1 MFFYINPSR
10 IRTRQYSCT
19 LLHRSNQT
27 IISLMYTHTGAALS
41 YRISLDLGRI
51 NIISPRVLSPAI
63 PQVLPSASP
72 PASRPRDIRDAL
84 VDVYIQAWTCNESAT
99 RARTARFA
107 GATGMRGTRRVFSR
121 SDSRALT
128 LFFFF
133 FFLFSPRAR
142 DQTVVEKKNYQ
153 RKDRGRIEDF
163 FSFFFS
169 VEEDEDERREGSAK
183 RSWHYERS
191 FRRKNDP
198 LGGVILIM
206 RVDRRLCG
214 SALFSFLLARADK
227 RVSIV

>member
-1 MFFYINPSR
+1 
-10 IRTRQYSCT
+10 
-19 LLHRSNQT
+19 
-27 IISLMYTHTGAALS
+27 MYTHTGATLS

-84 VDVYIQAWTCNESAT
+84 IDVYIQAWTCNESAT

-128 LFFFF
+128 LFFF
-133 FFLFSPRAR
+133 LFSPRAR

-163 FSFFFS
+163 FFFFFS
-169 VEEDEDERREGSAK
+169 MEEDEDERREGSAK

>member
-84 VDVYIQAWTCNESAT
+84 IDVYIQAWTCNESAT

-142 DQTVVEKKNYQ
+142 DQTVVEKKKLSTERS
-153 RKDRGRIEDF
+153 RKDRR
-163 FSFFFS
+163 FFFL
-169 VEEDEDERREGSAK
+169 
-183 RSWHYERS
+183 
-191 FRRKNDP
+191 FFF
-198 LGGVILIM
+198 GGG
-206 RVDRRLCG
+206 R
-214 SALFSFLLARADK
+214 
-227 RVSIV
+227 

>member
-1 MFFYINPSR
+1 M
-10 IRTRQYSCT
+10 
-19 LLHRSNQT
+19 
-27 IISLMYTHTGAALS
+27 
-41 YRISLDLGRI
+41 
-51 NIISPRVLSPAI
+51 LSPAI

-84 VDVYIQAWTCNESAT
+84 IDVYIQAWTCNESAT

-142 DQTVVEKKNYQ
+142 DQTVVEKKIING
-153 RKDRGRIEDF
+153 KIAEGSKIF
-163 FSFFFS
+163 FLFFFS
-169 VEEDEDERREGSAK
+169 MEEDEDERREGSAK

>member
-1 MFFYINPSR
+1 
-10 IRTRQYSCT
+10 
-19 LLHRSNQT
+19 
-27 IISLMYTHTGAALS
+27 MYTHTGAALS

-84 VDVYIQAWTCNESAT
+84 IDVYIQAWTCNESAT

-163 FSFFFS
+163 FFLFFFS
-169 VEEDEDERREGSAK
+169 MEEDEDERREGSAK

-227 RVSIV
+227 RVSIVWLFLAVACKRYAASGGVID

>member
-1 MFFYINPSR
+1 
-10 IRTRQYSCT
+10 
-19 LLHRSNQT
+19 
-27 IISLMYTHTGAALS
+27 
-41 YRISLDLGRI
+41 
-51 NIISPRVLSPAI
+51 
-63 PQVLPSASP
+63 
-72 PASRPRDIRDAL
+72 
-84 VDVYIQAWTCNESAT
+84 
-99 RARTARFA
+99 
-107 GATGMRGTRRVFSR
+107 MRGTRRVFSR

-163 FSFFFS
+163 FFFFFS

>member
-1 MFFYINPSR
+1 
-10 IRTRQYSCT
+10 
-19 LLHRSNQT
+19 
-27 IISLMYTHTGAALS
+27 MYTHTGAALS

-84 VDVYIQAWTCNESAT
+84 IDVYIQAWTCNESAT

-142 DQTVVEKKNYQ
+142 DQTVVEKKKIING
-153 RKDRGRIEDF
+153 KIAEGSKIF
-163 FSFFFS
+163 SSFFFRWRKMRTNGGRGA
-169 VEEDEDERREGSAK
+169 RREVGTT
-183 RSWHYERS
+183 
-191 FRRKNDP
+191 NDR
-198 LGGVILIM
+198 LEGKTIL
-206 RVDRRLCG
+206 
-214 SALFSFLLARADK
+214 
-227 RVSIV
+227 